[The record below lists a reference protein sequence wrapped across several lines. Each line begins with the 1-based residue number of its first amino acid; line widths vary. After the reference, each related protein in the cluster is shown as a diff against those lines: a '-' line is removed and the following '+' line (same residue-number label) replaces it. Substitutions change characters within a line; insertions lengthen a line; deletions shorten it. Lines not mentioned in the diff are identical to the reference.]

1 MRLYVYVR
9 IRSSTRSPAP
19 SDLFVDVVDGRLRL
33 SRSLRLRAYPRL
45 ADRYDDLDEAFG
57 ADCPQA
63 GVYDRT
69 LRAHAASALQGG
81 NVAVIAYGATG
92 SGRTRALIGS
102 GAGQQRGLVPRC
114 VSDLLKGCE
123 EHRSALPWTL
133 SATLVCIRREVITDL
148 LACEHARTRLPIADD
163 PSEGVHVRGSE
174 RAPIRDIHD
183 LYDIAQRWTRYNRR
197 HDDDDDRTTV
207 LSVSVRRQQ
216 TVIGTVHF
224 VRLPAADPHRPDRHL
239 PALTTAI
246 HELSNSQTYRQHRTS
261 KLTHLLKAVLSETGA
276 LVVVGAV
283 PSTGD
288 TCATMA
294 ASVATIRFCS
304 TLAQNRPLCKRLES
318 PSSAPGSSPDAD
330 VADLAWA
337 GDVGD
342 PYDIPVKDDPDVAP
356 ARQHIAE
363 RAPSDDHQR
372 WALALQVR
380 TSPFATFHV
389 LTPRIRSNRNWR

>member
-1 MRLYVYVR
+1 M
-9 IRSSTRSPAP
+9 
-19 SDLFVDVVDGRLRL
+19 GR
-33 SRSLRLRAYPRL
+33 
-45 ADRYDDLDEAFG
+45 
-57 ADCPQA
+57 
-63 GVYDRT
+63 
-69 LRAHAASALQGG
+69 
-81 NVAVIAYGATG
+81 
-92 SGRTRALIGS
+92 
-102 GAGQQRGLVPRC
+102 
-114 VSDLLKGCE
+114 
-123 EHRSALPWTL
+123 
-133 SATLVCIRREVITDL
+133 RR
-148 LACEHARTRLPIADD
+148 
-163 PSEGVHVRGSE
+163 
-174 RAPIRDIHD
+174 
-183 LYDIAQRWTRYNRR
+183 
-197 HDDDDDRTTV
+197 
-207 LSVSVRRQQ
+207 
-216 TVIGTVHF
+216 
-224 VRLPAADPHRPDRHL
+224 
-239 PALTTAI
+239 
-246 HELSNSQTYRQHRTS
+246 
-261 KLTHLLKAVLSETGA
+261 LSETGA